1 MVTKPITQ
9 EEGKKIPFEKGRL
22 YRYKVLPGLSL
33 YHRGVTAGGLL
44 VALLSFPLPVQ
55 AGSDAILE
63 VGKFSAETKIG
74 SLPTGWKPLYFR
86 GIKGHTHYGLVKDD
100 GAVVVKAVSH
110 AAASGLFRE
119 IKINPREYPIVQW
132 RWKIT
137 NILENGNAHRKSGD
151 DYPARLDIAFAYN
164 GTNVGYFER
173 LKYNTFKWLYGEYP
187 PFDAMTYIWANRV
200 PKDTVIPNAYTDRDM
215 MFVVESGTKK
225 LNQWVTDERNLY
237 QDYKRAFGAEPPM
250 ISGVA
255 IVTDTDNTGESA
267 VAYYGDIL
275 FKTNRTNKTNKT
287 SQTN

>member
-1 MVTKPITQ
+1 MTRGTLYAVKVKCKCYGHKALP
-9 EEGKKIPFEKGRL
+9 GSSL
-22 YRYKVLPGLSL
+22 YRRGL
-33 YHRGVTAGGLL
+33 VAAGLL
-44 VALLSFPLPVQ
+44 MALLSLLPAVQ
-55 AGSDAILE
+55 AGPDAILE
-63 VGKFSAETKIG
+63 VGKFSAEAKVG

-86 GIKGHTHYGLVKDD
+86 GIKGHTHYALVKDD

-110 AAASGLFRE
+110 AAASALFRE

-137 NILENGNAHRKSGD
+137 NILEKGNAYRKSGD

-164 GTNVGYFER
+164 ATRVGYFER
-173 LKYNTFKWLYGEYP
+173 LKYRMFKWLYGEYP

-200 PKDTVIPNAYTDRDM
+200 PKGTVIPNAYTDRDM

-225 LNQWVTDERNLY
+225 LNQWVTEERNLY
-237 QDYKRAFGAEPPM
+237 RDYKHAFGGEPPM

-255 IVTDTDNTGESA
+255 IMTDTDSTGESA
-267 VAYYGDIL
+267 VTYYGDIL
-275 FKTNRTNKTNKT
+275 FKANRTNKTNKT